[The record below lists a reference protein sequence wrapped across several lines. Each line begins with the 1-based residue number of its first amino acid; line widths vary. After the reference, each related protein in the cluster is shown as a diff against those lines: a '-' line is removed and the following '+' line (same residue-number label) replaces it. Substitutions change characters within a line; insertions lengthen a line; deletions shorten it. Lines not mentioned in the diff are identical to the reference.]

1 MKIYHV
7 AGVMSGTSMDGIDLA
22 LCKFTETQ
30 QDQWEFEILRAET
43 IPYNETWRLR
53 LSKLRNQTA
62 LIYHKTDRYY
72 GEYIGQ
78 LLNAFLKKYDL
89 PCDFVASH
97 GHTIFHQPEFNITAQ
112 VGSGAA
118 ISAVCGLPVVNDFRA
133 MDVVLGGQGAP
144 LVPVGDRRLFGN
156 YDLCL
161 NLGGFSN
168 ISATVNGN
176 SVAYDISPCNIA
188 LNRIAREFDLDYD
201 VDGKIAD
208 RGSIDYD
215 LLRNL
220 NAIPYYSAPYPKS
233 LGREWINQHF
243 WHLVRE
249 SHISK
254 EDKMK
259 TLCDHISQQI
269 ANNIDLLSG
278 GDAAGKKVLVTGGGA
293 YNTTSMELLKS
304 HSDADFI
311 IPDPNIVSYKEAL
324 IFAFLGLLRV
334 RNQNNVMASV
344 TGADKDSVS
353 GALHG
358 DFSRMI
364 Q

>member
-1 MKIYHV
+1 
-7 AGVMSGTSMDGIDLA
+7 MDGVDLA
-22 LCKFTETQ
+22 LCKFTETAPNNW
-30 QDQWEFEILRAET
+30 DFEIIKTET
-43 IPYNETWRLR
+43 QAYNETWRLR

-78 LLNAFLKKYDL
+78 LVQQFLQKHSL

-97 GHTIFHQPEFNITAQ
+97 GHTIFHQPEFNLTAQ

-118 ISAVCGLPVVNDFRA
+118 ISAICGLPVVNDFRA

-144 LVPVGDRRLFGN
+144 LVPIGDRLLFSH

-168 ISATVNGN
+168 ISATVNGK

-201 VDGKIAD
+201 EDGKIAD
-208 RGSIDYD
+208 RGSINYD

-220 NAIPYYSAPYPKS
+220 NQIPYYTADYPKS
-233 LGREWINQHF
+233 LGREWINQYF
-243 WHLVRE
+243 WHHVRE
-249 SHISK
+249 SQISK

-259 TLCDHISQQI
+259 TLCDHIAQQV
-269 ANNIDLLSG
+269 AKNIDLLCG
-278 GDAAGKKVLVTGGGA
+278 GNADGKKVLVTGGGA
-293 YNTTSMELLKS
+293 FNRTLMELIKS
-304 HSDADFI
+304 HSDAELI
-311 IPDPNIVSYKEAL
+311 VPDDALVSYKEAL
-324 IFAFLGLLRV
+324 IFAFLGVLRV
-334 RNQNNVMASV
+334 TNQKNVLSSV
-344 TGADKDSVS
+344 TGAVSDSVS

-358 DFSRMI
+358 DFSRLI
-364 Q
+364 S